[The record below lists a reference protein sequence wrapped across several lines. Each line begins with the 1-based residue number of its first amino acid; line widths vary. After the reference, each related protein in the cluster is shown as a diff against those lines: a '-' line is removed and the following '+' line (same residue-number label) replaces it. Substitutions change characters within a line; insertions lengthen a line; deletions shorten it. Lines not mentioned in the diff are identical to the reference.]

1 MPTTPELVS
10 LVRRFLDGAEALHPV
25 IDGLTEQ
32 QLDSHPV
39 PGTWSLRELVI
50 HVMDSDL
57 IATHRMKRIVAEELP
72 LLISYDE
79 TAFAK
84 KLYGPHLSA
93 RLACDLFRLNRMQMA
108 EILDKLPEEAF
119 AREGVHNQRGKVT
132 LREMVGMYVHHVDHH
147 NKFAT
152 EKRRVMGK

>member
-1 MPTTPELVS
+1 MPTTSELGA
-10 LVRRFLDGAEALHPV
+10 LVRRFRDGAEALHPN
-25 IDGLTEQ
+25 IDGLTEH

-39 PGTWSLRELVI
+39 PGTWSVRELVI

-79 TAFAK
+79 TAFAQ

-93 RLACDLFRLNRMQMA
+93 RLACDLFRFNRLHTA
-108 EILDKLPEEAF
+108 EMLEKLPDEAF

-147 NKFAT
+147 LKFAK
-152 EKRRVMGK
+152 EKLARLGK